1 MRKGIILG
9 LSLLALALPASAQ
22 VAEPQ
27 ALTIEAENVT
37 ASSSERATADAGR
50 TLPGDVIEYRLT
62 FTNHQAGA
70 VSDVVLNDPIPAGL
84 VFVPGSVTASRQDLL
99 VEYSIDGGSSWT
111 EQPQVEVEVAGEAVT
126 RPAPAD
132 AYTHVRWT
140 ITGSVNPGA
149 QVTARFRAVVAE
161 PNPNNSL
168 RGNDR

>member
-1 MRKGIILG
+1 MRKGLILG
-9 LSLLALALPASAQ
+9 FFGLLVWTLPASAQ
-22 VAEPQ
+22 VGEPQ

-37 ASSSERATADAGR
+37 AQTVERTGAQAGA

-84 VFVPGSVTASRQDLL
+84 VFVPGSVTASREDLL
-99 VEYSIDGGSSWT
+99 VEYSIDDGASWT
-111 EQPQVEVEVAGEAVT
+111 ERPTVEVEVAGEAVT

-149 QVTARFRAVVAE
+149 QVTARFRAVVADPNE
-161 PNPNNSL
+161 PNSL
-168 RGNDR
+168 RGN

>member
-1 MRKGIILG
+1 MRKGLILG
-9 LSLLALALPASAQ
+9 FGLLALALPASAQ

-27 ALTIEAENVT
+27 ALTIAAENVT
-37 ASSSERATADAGR
+37 AASTERASAQAGA

-70 VSDVVLNDPIPAGL
+70 VSDVVLNDPIPNGL
-84 VFVPGSVTASRQDLL
+84 VFVPGSVTASREDLL
-99 VEYSIDGGSSWT
+99 VEYSIDDGASWT
-111 EQPQVEVEVAGEAVT
+111 ERPTVEVEVAGEAVT
-126 RPAPAD
+126 RPAPAE

-161 PNPNNSL
+161 PNQPNSL
-168 RGNDR
+168 RGND